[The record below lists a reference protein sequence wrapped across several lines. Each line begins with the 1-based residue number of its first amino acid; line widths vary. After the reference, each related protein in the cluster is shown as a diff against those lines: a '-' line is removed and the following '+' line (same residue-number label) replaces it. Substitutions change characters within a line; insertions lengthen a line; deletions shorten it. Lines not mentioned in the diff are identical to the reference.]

1 MTAQPDNIIR
11 IENLSFRYP
20 GAAQD
25 TLRNVNLTV
34 ARGDFVAIIGGN
46 GSAKTTLCKTLNGL
60 VPHYWSGEFA
70 GTVEV
75 DGIDTWTSSVA
86 ELSHR
91 VGYVYQDF
99 SNQLVRPTVA
109 DEVRF
114 GPVNFGRADL
124 AERADDTLARLGI
137 VELSQK
143 FVWQLSGGQ
152 AHLTALASVLS
163 LEPTILV
170 VDEPVAELD
179 PQRAEILYERLT
191 ELNQQHGITII
202 TIEHHAEFIARYARS
217 VVLMAEGTPVWHL
230 PIDDA
235 LGRLAELEKHGIPA
249 PQTFVAAR
257 ALGVEAIPRTV
268 TEAVSAIAGAGLHPS
283 PQWPSD
289 ADALDAARCGQ
300 VRGDVVA
307 RAVDVSHGYRSV
319 HGHVEEVLSHVDL
332 DLHDGDRIALVGGNG
347 AGKSTLM
354 RLLAGITVPR
364 SGNLFHGGTN
374 TRSEPAPRLAEYAA
388 YLHQH
393 PELMFL
399 KGTVRDDVA
408 LFPRERRHPDA
419 DTLVDRILSR
429 VRLAEFAD
437 RDARG
442 LSGGQQRRAT
452 LAIGLAMR
460 PTVLLLDEP
469 TSSLDV
475 SSRDDVT
482 HMLEALADSIRCTV
496 VATHDMHLV
505 AEWANRVIV
514 LDRGRIVCDT
524 SPRELFSNPAVLMAS
539 RLVAPEVTRIGH
551 GLGLSPV
558 PLTVAE
564 LRTAFGREG
573 TLSAPGPEPE
583 PATAVATRV
592 RSVTASVVSSGGV
605 LHDESLSRRQA

>member
-179 PQRAEILYERLT
+179 PQRAEILYERLA

-283 PQWPSD
+283 PQWPGH
-289 ADALDAARCGQ
+289 ANALDAARCGQ

-332 DLHDGDRIALVGGNG
+332 DLHDGDRIALVGGTELESQPSCACSPG
-347 AGKSTLM
+347 SPC
-354 RLLAGITVPR
+354 LAAATSFTVAP
-364 SGNLFHGGTN
+364 
-374 TRSEPAPRLAEYAA
+374 TRVQS
-388 YLHQH
+388 LH
-393 PELMFL
+393 
-399 KGTVRDDVA
+399 
-408 LFPRERRHPDA
+408 
-419 DTLVDRILSR
+419 
-429 VRLAEFAD
+429 
-437 RDARG
+437 
-442 LSGGQQRRAT
+442 RAWPS
-452 LAIGLAMR
+452 MR
-460 PTVLLLDEP
+460 PTSTSTQNSCSSRERCATTWRSFRESVGTQTP
-469 TSSLDV
+469 TPSSTGFSLACDWPSSLTATRAV
-475 SSRDDVT
+475 SR
-482 HMLEALADSIRCTV
+482 ADSNGGPPWRSASPCVQRCCCSTSQP
-496 VATHDMHLV
+496 
-505 AEWANRVIV
+505 RPS
-514 LDRGRIVCDT
+514 T
-524 SPRELFSNPAVLMAS
+524 SPPETMS
-539 RLVAPEVTRIGH
+539 RTCSRPSPTPSGARWWPPMTCTWW
-551 GLGLSPV
+551 LS
-558 PLTVAE
+558 
-564 LRTAFGREG
+564 
-573 TLSAPGPEPE
+573 GPTE
-583 PATAVATRV
+583 
-592 RSVTASVVSSGGV
+592 
-605 LHDESLSRRQA
+605 